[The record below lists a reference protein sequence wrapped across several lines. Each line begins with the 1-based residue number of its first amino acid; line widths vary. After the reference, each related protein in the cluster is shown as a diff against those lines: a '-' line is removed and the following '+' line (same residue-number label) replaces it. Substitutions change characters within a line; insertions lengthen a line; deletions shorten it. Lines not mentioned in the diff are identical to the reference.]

1 MLLSQN
7 GKPGEKMLLMA
18 SIGPKKGR
26 FEEKKILNFGFFLP
40 PKWAKTSFW
49 GPCCRGAKQGV
60 PPLAP
65 PKFFWSVHQNSSRNN
80 ISKIW
85 EVIFPQF
92 CVNPFSLFS
101 SFYTC
106 VYCPLVAVFVVLKNK
121 FWETFDRGQPKFSF
135 DTPNTDIRWLLDHGK
150 VWYLLICSI
159 TSCKVISIR

>member
-18 SIGPKKGR
+18 SIGPKKR
-26 FEEKKILNFGFFLP
+26 QIWRKKNFEFRIFLP

-60 PPLAP
+60 PPLPP

-121 FWETFDRGQPKFSF
+121 FWKNLIEDNPSFHLIPQTLISDDYYIIKKLPETLSSS
-135 DTPNTDIRWLLDHGK
+135 
-150 VWYLLICSI
+150 CS
-159 TSCKVISIR
+159 T